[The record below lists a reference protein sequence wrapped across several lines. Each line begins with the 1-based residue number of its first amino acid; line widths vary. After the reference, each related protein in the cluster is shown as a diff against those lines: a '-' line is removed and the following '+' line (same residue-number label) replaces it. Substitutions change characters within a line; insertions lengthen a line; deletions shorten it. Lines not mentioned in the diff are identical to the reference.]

1 MKRLLSIL
9 QGRRIRPHACFVAA
23 VVSAVAGSAAAVDW
37 NLSGFGTLGYA
48 ISDQPYRY
56 QRFIDD
62 SGTFKRD
69 SVLGAQADLKFDS
82 EWSATLQATL
92 KPAED
97 SDSRWALST
106 SWAFVSWRP
115 TNEWQVRVGKQRI
128 PMYLNAENLEVG
140 QTYDYVRLPTEMYA
154 MSPTFDMTGLYV
166 SHSWF
171 PEMGELSL
179 ELMGGQ
185 ARIAPRVY
193 TRDTGVD
200 FLRVKTNILSAVL
213 TLRADRATWR
223 LGLHHALTRKRSGDD
238 MVSHFPYV
246 DTGYGFGYYQVSNAM
261 PGPGVG
267 TTASIVNDVIVAG
280 GDVEVA
286 PNWHVVGEAARN
298 VQSRTDLGANTAG
311 AYLAVLHKM
320 GRFTPYVSVARLRS
334 MGRSVEAVDNL
345 DAVQVPSYVT
355 GADQLNASQRAAAD
369 AVPMYD
375 QSSLAIG
382 TSFAL
387 TPTSKLKAEWMR
399 THIGK
404 RSAQVDSPAGGDVI
418 RHQDIQVLSLNY
430 SFVF

>member
-1 MKRLLSIL
+1 MKRLLPLMKGPSARWRTVCAATL
-9 QGRRIRPHACFVAA
+9 TAGVA
-23 VVSAVAGSAAAVDW
+23 SAAGAVDW
-37 NLSGFGTLGYA
+37 NLSGFGTVGYA
-48 ISDQPYRY
+48 VSDRSYHY

-62 SGTFKRD
+62 HGTFERD
-69 SVLGAQADLKFDS
+69 SVLGAQADVSFNS
-82 EWSATLQATL
+82 EWSATLQGTL

-97 SDSRWALST
+97 DDERWALNT

-128 PMYLNAENLEVG
+128 PIYLNAENLDVG

-171 PEMGELSL
+171 PDIGELSL
-179 ELMGGQ
+179 EVLGGQ
-185 ARIAPRVY
+185 ARLSPRVY

-200 FLRVKTNILSAVL
+200 FLRVKTNMLSAVL
-213 TLRADRATWR
+213 TLRADHATWR
-223 LGLHHALTRKRSGDD
+223 LGLHHAVTRKRSGDD
-238 MVSHFPYV
+238 LVTHFPYV
-246 DTGYGFGYYQVSNAM
+246 DTGYGYYQVSNAL

-267 TTASIVNDVIVAG
+267 TSASIANDVIVAG

-286 PNWHVVGEAARN
+286 PNWRVVGEIARN
-298 VQSRTDLGANTAG
+298 VQSRTDFGANTAG

-334 MGRSVEAVDNL
+334 LGRSVETVDGL
-345 DAVQVPSYVT
+345 DAVEVPSYVP

-375 QSSLAIG
+375 QSSLALG

-387 TPTSKLKAEWMR
+387 TPRSKLKAEWLR

-404 RSAQVDSPAGGDVI
+404 RSALVDSPAGGEVV